1 MSEEGREDLNGA
13 TLFHYV
19 DIDWDSPLK
28 SAAPGTRPPEELV
41 RQAEGTGARRKKVAS
56 GEGGFFMN
64 RSVLPPGFEIPPHTH
79 DHAELLV
86 VLRGGCEV
94 LGSDPPVRLSEDDSI
109 IVEARHEYGFLC
121 GDKGMEFLT
130 IRTGEASIDLSD

>member
-1 MSEEGREDLNGA
+1 MSEEGRENLNGA
-13 TLFHYV
+13 TLFRYG
-19 DIDWDSPLK
+19 DIDWDNPLK
-28 SAAPGTRPPEELV
+28 SATPGTRPPEELV
-41 RQAEGTGARRKKVAS
+41 RAAKKTGARRKKVAS

-94 LGSDPPVRLSEDDSI
+94 LGSEPPVTLGADDSI
-109 IVEARHEYGFLC
+109 IVEASHEYGFLC
-121 GDKGMEFLT
+121 GDEGMEFIT
-130 IRTGEASIDLSD
+130 IRTGEARIELSS